1 MSYVLKEKFRPP
13 SQMLN
18 LTEPLRAMFELG
30 TLHLSEPW
38 LNSLRGGD
46 GHPVLVIPGF
56 TAGDRSTVVM
66 RNFLSSLGYL
76 PCGWKQGVNFGARH
90 ELFEGAYEVLT
101 GLHEEYDCRVSI
113 VGQSLGGIYAREIA
127 KYNPDIVR
135 QVITLGSPF
144 NDPEGNASNVSGLYK
159 MFNPEHKTK
168 SQQFQSEHWELPAA
182 PPVPTTS
189 IYSKFDGVCHW
200 RACIQHSGHDQ
211 VENIEVLGSHT
222 GMGVNAQS
230 LFVIADRL
238 SQRRQHW
245 QPFHIGRY
253 FGLSAGIN

>member
-38 LNSLRGGD
+38 LSSLRGGD

-90 ELFEGAYEVLT
+90 ELFEGTYEMLL
-101 GLHEEYDCRVSI
+101 GLHEQYDCRVSI
-113 VGQSLGGIYAREIA
+113 VGQSLGGIYARELA

-144 NDPEGNASNVSGLYK
+144 NDPEGNASNVSSLYK

-168 SQQFQSEHWELPAA
+168 AEQFRGEHWQLPAA

-222 GMGVNAQS
+222 GMGVNAQT

-238 SQRRQHW
+238 AQRRNLW
-245 QPFHIGRY
+245 KPFHIGRY
-253 FGLSAGIN
+253 FGLSAG